1 MDEHRENQL
10 TGQDKTNHQM
20 LDIGS
25 EWSKR
30 KIEVRIQVLQNV
42 FLYQNPSIVKIEK
55 VVIAS
60 NQEDWPNAEFDSIC
74 QVCPHYRYI
83 EIIAVDS
90 ILQIV
95 GDTSG
100 FFQTTITLIV
110 VWPLQKQNCKN
121 RTFIGTCIRYF

>member
-1 MDEHRENQL
+1 MNVEINAISQARSFL
-10 TGQDKTNHQM
+10 T
-20 LDIGS
+20 
-25 EWSKR
+25 
-30 KIEVRIQVLQNV
+30 
-42 FLYQNPSIVKIEK
+42 
-55 VVIAS
+55 
-60 NQEDWPNAEFDSIC
+60 
-74 QVCPHYRYI
+74 YI

-121 RTFIGTCIRYF
+121 RTFIGTCIRYFKNIQFKPDSKIIILERSLWLHPALF